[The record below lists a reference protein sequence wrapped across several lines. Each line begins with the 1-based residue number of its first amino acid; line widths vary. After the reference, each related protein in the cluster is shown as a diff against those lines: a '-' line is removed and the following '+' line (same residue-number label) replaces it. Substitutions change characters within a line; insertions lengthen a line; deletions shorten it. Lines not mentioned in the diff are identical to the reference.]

1 MVQHIRIRGMALLQR
16 SRLPLLCLGRWC
28 LRHGIYLCLLHQLQ
42 ISLLVA
48 HPFEPCIQTYAV
60 AMRAAE
66 IAAVLVGIR
75 IEAQMMFS
83 HAAVTA
89 EGAVCLDLRPP
100 QRSGVEDKPAPSG
113 RFHDGNLIVLS
124 DGQTGSPSY
133 QAACCSTQTIGFS
146 GRTCKGALL
155 THFAMMTCPVGRT
168 LARSSTDSMLSTKVG

>member
-1 MVQHIRIRGMALLQR
+1 
-16 SRLPLLCLGRWC
+16 
-28 LRHGIYLCLLHQLQ
+28 
-42 ISLLVA
+42 
-48 HPFEPCIQTYAV
+48 
-60 AMRAAE
+60 MRAAE
-66 IAAVLVGIR
+66 IAAVLVCIR

-89 EGAVCLDLRPP
+89 EGAACLDLRPP

-113 RFHDGNLIVLS
+113 RFHDGNFIELS
-124 DGQTGSPSY
+124 DGQTESPSY

>member
-1 MVQHIRIRGMALLQR
+1 
-16 SRLPLLCLGRWC
+16 
-28 LRHGIYLCLLHQLQ
+28 
-42 ISLLVA
+42 
-48 HPFEPCIQTYAV
+48 
-60 AMRAAE
+60 MRAAE
-66 IAAVLVGIR
+66 IAAVLVCIR

-89 EGAVCLDLRPP
+89 EGAACLNFFTVK
-100 QRSGVEDKPAPSG
+100 RSVVEDKPAPSG
-113 RFHDGNLIVLS
+113 RFHDGDLIVLS
-124 DGQTGSPSY
+124 DGQTESPSY